1 MEHNMR
7 LFESPFER
15 IKSGK
20 KTIELRLFDEKRQ
33 KLSIGDIVE
42 FSKLPD
48 MKEKARVEVVALLR
62 YKTFKD
68 LINDF
73 GMEYYGYPKDY
84 PIEVFMKNIY
94 SIYTKEKEQKY
105 GVLGIKI
112 KLLDNN

>member
-1 MEHNMR
+1 MEHKMR

-62 YKTFKD
+62 
-68 LINDF
+68 
-73 GMEYYGYPKDY
+73 
-84 PIEVFMKNIY
+84 
-94 SIYTKEKEQKY
+94 
-105 GVLGIKI
+105 
-112 KLLDNN
+112 